1 MDMEISLFTKPEE
14 LLEWVEKHN
23 NSVGMDLDGAAIL
36 MEYLEGHDYAIGVN
50 ANEELVRKDIA
61 EEGGEIEL
69 YSIDDLI
76 DCVCEWNYELILE
89 ADMRR
94 NNPCDFID
102 FSNEQSRYDKYKRDE
117 AVLDAMFD
125 RTTHG
130 KKCEELGRM
139 LAEAFVERLNHS
151 SDMEKEATTIAKEIK
166 SYSTGNR
173 GR

>member
-1 MDMEISLFTKPEE
+1 MDMEVSLFTKPEE
-14 LLEWVEKHN
+14 LLSWVEKQN
-23 NSVGMDLDGAAIL
+23 NSVGMDLQGAGIL

-61 EEGGEIEL
+61 KEGGEIEL

-94 NNPCDFID
+94 NNPSDFID
-102 FSNEQSRYDKYKRDE
+102 FSKEQNRYDKYKRDE

-125 RTTHG
+125 RTKHG
-130 KKCEELGRM
+130 KQCEELGRM

-151 SDMEKEATTIAKEIK
+151 SDMEKEAITIAKEIK
-166 SYSTGNR
+166 AYSTGNR